1 MIIFIP
7 LVFYPGRGWE
17 IQKSLRKQTA
27 FETHASRVQ
36 GLSGTHCQS
45 SVCWQTWLQC
55 KQEFINIIFKF
66 DECVTIVYLY
76 NFCALI
82 IVFAVNVIKCYVIIM
97 IIQKIS
103 IIQKQK
109 TK

>member
-45 SVCWQTWLQC
+45 SVC
-55 KQEFINIIFKF
+55 
-66 DECVTIVYLY
+66 
-76 NFCALI
+76 
-82 IVFAVNVIKCYVIIM
+82 
-97 IIQKIS
+97 
-103 IIQKQK
+103 
-109 TK
+109 